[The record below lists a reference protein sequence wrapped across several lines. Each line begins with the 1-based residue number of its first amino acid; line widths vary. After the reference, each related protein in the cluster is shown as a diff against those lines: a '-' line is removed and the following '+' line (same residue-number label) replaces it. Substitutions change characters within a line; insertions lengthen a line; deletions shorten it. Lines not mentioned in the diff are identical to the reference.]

1 MHSIQLLHTSL
12 LSNCWELDHG
22 EFISCLCPHTTHTTL
37 LPGVRVL
44 CNLTIVQSSWKTIFF
59 GKSLQSYIKIGDF
72 NNGKNTVQERSM
84 ILLGFFFSYYSFSL
98 PPSCCL
104 YLLGALQSK
113 LKCYTGWFSFK
124 RNYRKRKK
132 KEWNR
137 ECALPV
143 LMPSVI
149 IHAPVVSAALTKP
162 WLKISLSFEGILK
175 FWIPPWTEITSF
187 GSSIFHS
194 FNIKCNRWSN
204 FVS

>member
-22 EFISCLCPHTTHTTL
+22 EFSSCLCPHTTHTTL

-132 KEWNR
+132 KRVEQGM
-137 ECALPV
+137 C
-143 LMPSVI
+143 
-149 IHAPVVSAALTKP
+149 LTCINAFSYYP
-162 WLKISLSFEGILK
+162 CSCCLCSFDQTLAEDLFK
-175 FWIPPWTEITSF
+175 FWGHLEVLDTTMDGDHQLWQ
-187 GSSIFHS
+187 FHLPL
-194 FNIKCNRWSN
+194 FQH
-204 FVS
+204 

>member
-132 KEWNR
+132 KSGTGNVPYLY
-137 ECALPV
+137 ECLQ
-143 LMPSVI
+143 LLSM
-149 IHAPVVSAALTKP
+149 L
-162 WLKISLSFEGILK
+162 LLSLQLWPNLGWRSL
-175 FWIPPWTEITSF
+175 
-187 GSSIFHS
+187 
-194 FNIKCNRWSN
+194 
-204 FVS
+204 